1 MVEEGSHACERRLLL
16 ALDFNLEGDDSLAD
30 SMDVGNV
37 CQGRNQANA
46 LSAEY
51 RLSEFHL
58 VHSVVDHHLQ
68 VVHLDGLLP
77 KMGEEAECQVA
88 VGNGLA
94 KGTLGLGL
102 LLIDM
107 YPLVVE
113 GGISEKINTFLIY
126 NERVAAANLLT
137 QEGEKVL
144 VGLNDNFAH
153 KYD

>member
-1 MVEEGSHACERRLLL
+1 
-16 ALDFNLEGDDSLAD
+16 
-30 SMDVGNV
+30 MD
-37 CQGRNQANA
+37 
-46 LSAEY
+46 
-51 RLSEFHL
+51 
-58 VHSVVDHHLQ
+58 
-68 VVHLDGLLP
+68 
-77 KMGEEAECQVA
+77 
-88 VGNGLA
+88 NGLA

-137 QEGEKVL
+137 QEGQKVL
-144 VGLNDNFAH
+144 LGLNDNFAH

>member
-1 MVEEGSHACERRLLL
+1 M
-16 ALDFNLEGDDSLAD
+16 
-30 SMDVGNV
+30 
-37 CQGRNQANA
+37 
-46 LSAEY
+46 
-51 RLSEFHL
+51 
-58 VHSVVDHHLQ
+58 
-68 VVHLDGLLP
+68 
-77 KMGEEAECQVA
+77 
-88 VGNGLA
+88 GNGLA

>member
-88 VGNGLA
+88 VGNGLSEGA
-94 KGTLGLGL
+94 FLSTFGVHVN
-102 LLIDM
+102 
-107 YPLVVE
+107 PLVVE
-113 GGISEKINTFLIY
+113 GGI
-126 NERVAAANLLT
+126 
-137 QEGEKVL
+137 GEKV
-144 VGLNDNFAH
+144 
-153 KYD
+153 

>member
-1 MVEEGSHACERRLLL
+1 
-16 ALDFNLEGDDSLAD
+16 
-30 SMDVGNV
+30 
-37 CQGRNQANA
+37 
-46 LSAEY
+46 
-51 RLSEFHL
+51 
-58 VHSVVDHHLQ
+58 
-68 VVHLDGLLP
+68 
-77 KMGEEAECQVA
+77 MGY
-88 VGNGLA
+88 GLA

-137 QEGEKVL
+137 QEGQKVL
-144 VGLNDNFAH
+144 LGLNDNFAH

>member
-1 MVEEGSHACERRLLL
+1 M
-16 ALDFNLEGDDSLAD
+16 
-30 SMDVGNV
+30 
-37 CQGRNQANA
+37 
-46 LSAEY
+46 
-51 RLSEFHL
+51 
-58 VHSVVDHHLQ
+58 
-68 VVHLDGLLP
+68 
-77 KMGEEAECQVA
+77 
-88 VGNGLA
+88 GNGLA

-113 GGISEKINTFLIY
+113 SGISEKINTFLIY